1 MKMTDITFEQVEYH
15 QMTITKTMS
24 TDAKSIEE
32 NGLTVERFKEI
43 MSHQDQAGWGYNVEP
58 MGEEPTDEEIDMF
71 FEIVHGWSDCI
82 DSEEDLWTDRKGGYD
97 IDYRLIEEETE

>member
-43 MSHQDQAGWGYNVEP
+43 MSHQDQAGWGRDVEP
-58 MGEEPTDEEIDMF
+58 MGEEPTDEETDMF
-71 FEIVHGWSDCI
+71 HEIIWGADCI

-97 IDYRLIEEETE
+97 IDYELIEDEE